1 MAFFGGAAKSP
12 LAVIVMIA
20 EMTGG
25 YGLLAPSMVA
35 VVVAYL
41 LTGSLSVFYNQ
52 VESVEDSPAHLE
64 EYETLALKR
73 ILVADVMTKSVQ
85 SVKPSANI
93 KIAQDLMETD
103 LVAGLPVLSNGKLVG
118 MVTKTDILKVEP
130 SKRAE
135 KTVDDVMTRQLI
147 LAYPEEDLFSALTRM
162 MTRGVGR
169 LPVVSHEAPRRNDRH
184 NHTHRHCKG
193 NRETSFKP

>member
-1 MAFFGGAAKSP
+1 MYS
-12 LAVIVMIA
+12 
-20 EMTGG
+20 
-25 YGLLAPSMVA
+25 
-35 VVVAYL
+35 
-41 LTGSLSVFYNQ
+41 YNQ

-73 ILVADVMTKSVQ
+73 ILVADVMTKRVQ
-85 SVKPSANI
+85 SVKPSTNV

-103 LVAGLPVLSNGKLVG
+103 LVAGLPVLSGGKLVG

-135 KTVDDVMTRQLI
+135 KTVDDVMTRQLVF
-147 LAYPEEDLFSALTRM
+147 AYPEEDLFSALTRM

-169 LPVVSHEAPRRNDRH
+169 LPVVSHDTPDVMIGIITRTDISKAIEK
-184 NHTHRHCKG
+184 HRSTKG
-193 NRETSFKP
+193 LARE